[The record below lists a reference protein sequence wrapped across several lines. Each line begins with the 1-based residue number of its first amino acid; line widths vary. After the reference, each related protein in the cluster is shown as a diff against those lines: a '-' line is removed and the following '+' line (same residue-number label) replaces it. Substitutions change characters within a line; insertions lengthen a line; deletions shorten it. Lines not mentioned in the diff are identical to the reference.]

1 MNTSTGE
8 PKQDEMVLPEAPV
21 MAGLVFRH
29 FQGESDYPKMLAV
42 LAASCEADKDEFV
55 RTLEDVVNTYTHLN
69 NCDPYQDMV
78 LVEINDQVVGYS
90 RTGWYKEETGPYI
103 HYHFYFLVP
112 EWRGRGL
119 ERTLLLAMEKRA
131 TEIADQLPQDAPH
144 ELSMEIQETQ
154 PALEALAQQE
164 GYRPIRHFYEMVRP
178 TLDDIPAVELP
189 AGVEVRPV
197 QPEHYRLIWEEVD
210 EAFQDHWGYS
220 PQTEENYQEWLAG
233 RLFQPELWQVA
244 WAGDQVVGTVLNFI
258 DEEQNRQYQRR
269 RGYTETITARR
280 AWRKQG
286 VARALIARSLHLL
299 KAQGMT
305 EAALG
310 VDTENQSGALRL
322 YEGMG
327 FRPVKRTAAYRKPL
341 ESANR

>member
-1 MNTSTGE
+1 MMNTNFAVTGR
-8 PKQDEMVLPEAPV
+8 DEIRLPDAPV
-21 MAGLVFRH
+21 IAGLVFRH
-29 FQGESDYPKMLAV
+29 FRGESDYPPMLAV
-42 LAASCEADKDEFV
+42 LAASCEADQDEFV

-78 LVEINDQVVGYS
+78 MVEVNDQLVGYS
-90 RTGWYKEETGPYI
+90 RTGWFKEEPGPYI
-103 HYHFYFLVP
+103 HYHFFFLRP

-119 ERTLLLAMEKRA
+119 ERTLLLAMERRA
-131 TEIADQLPQDAPH
+131 AEVAASLPQDALH
-144 ELSMEIQETQ
+144 ELSLEIQETQ
-154 PALEALAQQE
+154 PALEALAQQA
-164 GYRPIRHFYEMVRP
+164 GYRPVRYFYEMVRP
-178 TLDDIPAVELP
+178 TLDDIPDLALP

-197 QPEHYRLIWEEVD
+197 LPEHYRAIWEAAD
-210 EAFQDHWGYS
+210 EAFRDHWGYA

-244 WAGDQVVGTVLNFI
+244 WAGEQVVGTVLNFI
-258 DEEQNRQYQRR
+258 DEEQNRHYGRR
-269 RGYTETITARR
+269 RGYTETITVRR
-280 AWRKQG
+280 PWRKQG

-310 VDTENQSGALRL
+310 VDTENLSGALRL

-327 FRPVKRTAAYRKPL
+327 FRPVKRTGAYRKPL
-341 ESANR
+341 E